1 MSDAGETANCRV
13 TCITHIS
20 EKDFQMLLTLKK
32 GYTYIYIA
40 PTACTRS
47 HIATTM
53 QKIIITKIR
62 KHCPLKLSYVAPR
75 VVAICDLVHDVET
88 IFHLSY
94 VLTASNSFRFQL
106 RFSIFSIS
114 SGLRIRALITIHF

>member
-1 MSDAGETANCRV
+1 MSDARETANCRV

-53 QKIIITKIR
+53 QKMIITKIR
-62 KHCPLKLSYVAPR
+62 KNCPLKSSYVAPR
-75 VVAICDLVHDVET
+75 VIGLFDCCKLCFQCLYSILPGLSNQRTSGPVNAHLV
-88 IFHLSY
+88 S
-94 VLTASNSFRFQL
+94 RP
-106 RFSIFSIS
+106 RIS
-114 SGLRIRALITIHF
+114 THHTHPQ